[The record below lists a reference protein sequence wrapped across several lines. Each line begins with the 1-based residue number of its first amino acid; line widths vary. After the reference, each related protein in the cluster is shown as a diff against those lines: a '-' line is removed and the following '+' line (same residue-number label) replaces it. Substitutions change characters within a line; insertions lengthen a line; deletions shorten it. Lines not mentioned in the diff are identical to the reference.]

1 MSRSRDFSI
10 AKLRK
15 NLLLRWA
22 TQRRRFEAFAK
33 SFGRFTHELFKLR
46 ESEVSVSRD
55 DRRRMPARLS
65 YINPVFWVVQSV
77 MLMIRYV
84 QSRQYGNML
93 RGVPALGGLCFP
105 VVLSLWF
112 APSFDQELQQTSNR
126 LSRAL
131 DADDLTLA
139 DFHARKMCALVPDDS
154 SAWMR
159 LAVVRD
165 LQGKPADAERIAI
178 EKGVQRGYVPA
189 AEWLADRRFAA
200 VVGNSE
206 ADATLE
212 KELVD
217 GLKWI
222 IERRPEDV
230 RANFML
236 GTYLL
241 YRSQLL
247 EARPVL
253 KHVVSL
259 QKGNFPEALYSLAVV
274 EAQLGEEEAS
284 RTAAGLA
291 ADGFL
296 KRDTLKEFQVEA
308 FMQLIRSLLIARRET
323 EAIQLIQQKFK
334 EVPAYEQQF
343 RQLTGEV
350 LAAWSTRLRT
360 SAGRTSE
367 DIQQALAAVSQAVIA
382 APTSPAVT
390 KELVALAG
398 VSEISDETLDEHLTK
413 ALDAGVSPGVIH
425 FIQGTRC
432 LSRNPPDIEAGLQ
445 HLRIADTHNPGM
457 PGLLNNMADAIV
469 ESETPN
475 LPQALNLV
483 EQALKMLPNQP
494 HVHDTRGKI
503 YLRMGEP
510 LKAISDL
517 EIALQAAELRPT
529 AHAKLAEA
537 YLLLGDQ
544 RQHAYHKAMV
554 DSLRKTMQKRLERNT
569 P

>member
-1 MSRSRDFSI
+1 MCPPLNGS
-10 AKLRK
+10 
-15 NLLLRWA
+15 
-22 TQRRRFEAFAK
+22 
-33 SFGRFTHELFKLR
+33 
-46 ESEVSVSRD
+46 
-55 DRRRMPARLS
+55 
-65 YINPVFWVVQSV
+65 
-77 MLMIRYV
+77 
-84 QSRQYGNML
+84 
-93 RGVPALGGLCFP
+93 
-105 VVLSLWF
+105 
-112 APSFDQELQQTSNR
+112 QTVASP
-126 LSRAL
+126 L
-131 DADDLTLA
+131 
-139 DFHARKMCALVPDDS
+139 S
-154 SAWMR
+154 SAIPKPMR
-159 LAVVRD
+159 HSKKNSSMGSSGSSKD
-165 LQGKPADAERIAI
+165 G
-178 EKGVQRGYVPA
+178 QRTSA
-189 AEWLADRRFAA
+189 L
-200 VVGNSE
+200 
-206 ADATLE
+206 
-212 KELVD
+212 
-217 GLKWI
+217 
-222 IERRPEDV
+222 
-230 RANFML
+230 NFML